1 MKLFLDSSA
10 IIEIFRNNTDVVRRV
25 AEAEELYTSVLC
37 AYEVLVG
44 ERYHQNK
51 GLRSSYDAALRFFTD
66 MPTLQVSPVDAVLAA
81 DITAAL
87 IAKGKTV
94 EGFDFIIAAQALSK
108 RAAVL
113 TKNSKHFETI
123 AAETGLR
130 VERIG

>member
-1 MKLFLDSSA
+1 MRLFLDSSA
-10 IIEIFRNNTDVVRRV
+10 IIEIFRNNADVVRRV
-25 AEAEELYTSVLC
+25 SESGEIYTSVLC

-51 GLRSSYDAALRFFTD
+51 GLRSSYDSALRFFAD
-66 MPTLQVSPVDAVLAA
+66 VPTLPVSNADAALAA

-108 RAAVL
+108 GAAVL
-113 TKNSKHFETI
+113 TKNAKHFGAI
-123 AAETGLR
+123 AAETGLH
-130 VERIG
+130 VERI